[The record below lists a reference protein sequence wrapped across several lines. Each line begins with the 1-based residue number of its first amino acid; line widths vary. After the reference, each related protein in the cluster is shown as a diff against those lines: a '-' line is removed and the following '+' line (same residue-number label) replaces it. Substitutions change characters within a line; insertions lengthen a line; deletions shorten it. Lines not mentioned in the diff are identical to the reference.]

1 MNMGTAM
8 KITQAMAKMEDA
20 VGALSKACQ
29 DDLHSVEV
37 TVVINQ
43 IVKCKEELGRIFERL
58 LLPDL
63 KAGNDDNDDDE
74 MRRLIAENK
83 SI

>member
-20 VGALSKACQ
+20 VGALSKVCQ
-29 DDLHSVEV
+29 DDLNSVEV

-43 IVKCKEELGRIFERL
+43 IIKCKEELGKIFERL
-58 LLPDL
+58 LSKDG
-63 KAGNDDNDDDE
+63 KAGNEDDE
-74 MRRLIAENK
+74 ELRKLITENK
-83 SI
+83 LI

>member
-20 VGALSKACQ
+20 VGALSKVCQ
-29 DDLHSVEV
+29 DDLHSAEV

-43 IVKCKEELGRIFERL
+43 IVKCKEELQKMFERL
-58 LLPDL
+58 LAQED
-63 KAGNDDNDDDE
+63 KEDDNGE
-74 MRRLIAENK
+74 LKKLIEENRLI
-83 SI
+83 

>member
-20 VGALSKACQ
+20 VGALSKVCQ

-43 IVKCKEELGRIFERL
+43 IIKCKEELGKIFEKL
-58 LLPDL
+58 LSPDE
-63 KAGNDDNDDDE
+63 KAGTEDDE
-74 MRRLIAENK
+74 EMRKLIAENK
-83 SI
+83 LI